1 MNIGLPALSHE
12 QQQQAV
18 ERIQQLMSEGMSSGQ
33 AIQLVAAEIRETHTG
48 GMIAARFDD
57 EEDEEYEE
65 ENASHAQDDEEE
77 EEDY

>member
-1 MNIGLPALSHE
+1 MITGLPALSYE

-18 ERIQQLMSEGMSSGQ
+18 ERIQQLMAEGMSSGQ

-48 GMIAARFDD
+48 EMIPARFDD
-57 EEDEEYEE
+57 E
-65 ENASHAQDDEEE
+65 DDEEQDPEEYVDRDDDEDE